1 MQSND
6 IVGELAFILLIALLT
21 AIAMAVLT
29 LFLTWI
35 VSKVSY
41 RKRMRP
47 LNEAE
52 KKQREEEKERRKKL
66 LSS

>member
-1 MQSND
+1 MFANEAIID
-6 IVGELAFILLIALLT
+6 ISFIFLVALLT
-21 AIAMAVLT
+21 AIAIAVLT